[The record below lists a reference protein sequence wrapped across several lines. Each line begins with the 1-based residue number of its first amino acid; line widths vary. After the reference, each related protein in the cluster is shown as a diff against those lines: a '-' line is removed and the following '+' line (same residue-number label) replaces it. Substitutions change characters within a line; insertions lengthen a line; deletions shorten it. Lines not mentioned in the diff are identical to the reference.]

1 MRHPIRI
8 RPNLR
13 QGAIALALCIG
24 AAAPSVA
31 AAQAMIAPTSTPTAD
46 ALARHMRA
54 LAADAGDLRALIGAG
69 EASAK
74 LGDGAAAMQFFARA
88 EKIDPRNSRIAAG
101 RGRALVTM
109 ERPGEALKYF
119 AEAERLGLSP
129 AEYAG
134 DRGLAYDLMG
144 YPTNAQAD
152 YRLALSRGAD
162 DEITRRL
169 ALSLGIS
176 GKREE
181 AARLLDTMLRAN
193 DRQAWRVQAMVVA
206 MDGDFAMADRIAA
219 SMMPGFGPNLAPF
232 FRRLP
237 ALSPGDRA
245 FAGHFGQLQR
255 TPQRMADASM
265 APPMGA
271 QAAPVAFADAG
282 NVQREQQSA
291 ARAQADRTDPRNARR
306 NRYEQRVQLADN
318 RSSRRRSEPSAVR
331 AAIVTPAREPVR
343 TAASTPVPAPP
354 ARQSDAALAQLAAV
368 SSPAPTT
375 TATRPGA
382 MVQAVPRASAPG
394 VTLAASSDEGPVGA
408 RLSTSATGV
417 LSLAR
422 PAETAVPSSTSA
434 PTSTSIVPSS
444 TPAPTSVPDASTATA
459 PGVGPQPAFGN
470 ATTTATVTAPATAL
484 PVNEDDVIGR
494 IMRGIGVPASEL
506 GVAPMPG
513 ATPVVGTAEPI
524 AAAAAP
530 APVEPAETPPP
541 AKIAEKPAAKP
552 AAKSV
557 AKAPAKKPAAPA
569 DPARHW
575 VQIAG
580 GARAADLYKDW
591 DRLAKQSPAAF
602 KGKQGWTTPLR
613 ATNRLLAGPFK
624 TSGEA
629 QTFVNAIAK
638 DGISAFAWESE
649 AGQKIETLKR

>member
-1 MRHPIRI
+1 MRHSIRI

-13 QGAIALALCIG
+13 QGAIALALLAG
-24 AAAPSVA
+24 VAAPSVV

-46 ALARHMRA
+46 ALAAHMRA
-54 LAADAGDLRALIGAG
+54 LAANPGDLRALIGAG

-74 LGDGAAAMQFFARA
+74 LGDGAAAMQFFSRA
-88 EKIDPRNSRIAAG
+88 EKIDPRNPRVAAG
-101 RGRALVTM
+101 RGRALVAM

-129 AEYAG
+129 VEYAG

-144 YPTNAQAD
+144 YPANAQAD

-206 MDGDFAMADRIAA
+206 MDGDFATADRIAA

-265 APPMGA
+265 APAIG
-271 QAAPVAFADAG
+271 AAPASPTMLADAG
-282 NVQREQQSA
+282 DARREAERQPD
-291 ARAQADRTDPRNARR
+291 ARPTRARDRT
-306 NRYEQRVQLADN
+306 QLADN
-318 RSSRRRSEPSAVR
+318 RSSRRSPRNQQSAVR
-331 AAIVTPAREPVR
+331 AAVVTDAREPVQMV
-343 TAASTPVPAPP
+343 AAQPAPAPAPIPTPP
-354 ARQSDAALAQLAAV
+354 ARQSSAALAQLA
-368 SSPAPTT
+368 SIAPTSAST
-375 TATRPGA
+375 PPGA
-382 MVQAVPRASAPG
+382 MVQAVPSASAPG
-394 VTLAASSDEGPVGA
+394 VTLAAADNDGPVGA
-408 RLSTSATGV
+408 RLSTSPQGV
-417 LSLAR
+417 LRLSR
-422 PAETAVPSSTSA
+422 PTQNPVASA
-434 PTSTSIVPSS
+434 PTAAASAPVSTS
-444 TPAPTSVPDASTATA
+444 PAQPGFGTAAAPVATVSAPATATA
-459 PGVGPQPAFGN
+459 PAN
-470 ATTTATVTAPATAL
+470 LRAES
-484 PVNEDDVIGR
+484 EDDALAR
-494 IMRGIGVPASEL
+494 IMRGISVPGSEL

-513 ATPVVGTAEPI
+513 ATPAMGAGSPI
-524 AAAAAP
+524 SAAPEP
-530 APVEPAETPPP
+530 APVEKAETPPP
-541 AKIAEKPAAKP
+541 AKIVEKPAAKP
-552 AAKSV
+552 AAKP
-557 AKAPAKKPAAPA
+557 APKPAAKKPAVPA

-575 VQIAG
+575 VQVAG

-624 TSGEA
+624 TPAEA
-629 QTFVNAIAK
+629 QNFVNAIAK

-649 AGQKIETLKR
+649 QGQKIEPLKR

>member
-1 MRHPIRI
+1 MTHPTRI
-8 RPNLR
+8 RPGIR
-13 QGAIALALCIG
+13 RYVIALALLAG
-24 AAAPSVA
+24 VAAPSMA

-46 ALARHMRA
+46 ALASHMRA
-54 LAADAGDLRALIGAG
+54 LAADAGNLRALIGAG

-88 EKIDPRNSRIAAG
+88 ERIDPRNPRIAAG
-101 RGRALVTM
+101 RGRALVAM

-129 AEYAG
+129 ADYAD

-144 YPTNAQAD
+144 YPANAQAD
-152 YRLALSRGAD
+152 YRLALSRGSD

-271 QAAPVAFADAG
+271 QASTPTMLADAG
-282 NVQREQQSA
+282 TARREA
-291 ARAQADRTDPRNARR
+291 EARVEPRTTRNARAR
-306 NRYEQRVQLADN
+306 ERTQMADN
-318 RSSRRRSEPSAVR
+318 RASRRATRDPQSAVR
-331 AAIVTPAREPVR
+331 AAVVTDVREPVQL
-343 TAASTPVPAPP
+343 AAAERPAPTP
-354 ARQSDAALAQLAAV
+354 APSARQSNAALAQLASIV
-368 SSPAPTT
+368 PSGPSSVAAP
-375 TATRPGA
+375 PGA
-382 MVQAVPRASAPG
+382 MVQAVPSASAPG

-408 RLSTSATGV
+408 RLSTDSRGV
-417 LSLAR
+417 LSLTR
-422 PAETAVPSSTSA
+422 PAERALEMPPSMAATTA
-434 PTSTSIVPSS
+434 PT
-444 TPAPTSVPDASTATA
+444 ASA
-459 PGVGPQPAFGN
+459 PQPAFGT
-470 ATTTATVTAPATAL
+470 AVSPATVTAPANAR
-484 PVNEDDVIGR
+484 VVGDNDDVIGR
-494 IMRGIGVPASEL
+494 IMRGISVPGSEL

-513 ATPVVGTAEPI
+513 SAPAPGIAEPI
-524 AAAAAP
+524 AAAP
-530 APVEPAETPPP
+530 EPKSEPASIEKVETPPP
-541 AKIAEKPAAKP
+541 AKVVEKPAVKATAKP
-552 AAKSV
+552 VPKPA
-557 AKAPAKKPAAPA
+557 AKKPAAPA

-575 VQIAG
+575 VQVAG

-649 AGQKIETLKR
+649 AGQKIETLNR

>member
-1 MRHPIRI
+1 MRHSIRI

-13 QGAIALALCIG
+13 QGAIALALLAG
-24 AAAPSVA
+24 VAAPSVV

-46 ALARHMRA
+46 ALAAHMRA
-54 LAADAGDLRALIGAG
+54 LAANPGDLRALIGAG

-74 LGDGAAAMQFFARA
+74 LGDGAAAMQFFSRA
-88 EKIDPRNSRIAAG
+88 EKIDPRNPRVAAG
-101 RGRALVTM
+101 RGRALVAM

-144 YPTNAQAD
+144 YPANAQAD

-206 MDGDFAMADRIAA
+206 MDGDFATADRIAA

-265 APPMGA
+265 APAIG
-271 QAAPVAFADAG
+271 AAPASPTMLADAG
-282 NVQREQQSA
+282 
-291 ARAQADRTDPRNARR
+291 DARR
-306 NRYEQRVQLADN
+306 EAERQPDTRTTRARERTQLADN
-318 RSSRRRSEPSAVR
+318 RSSRRSQRNQQSAVR
-331 AAIVTPAREPVR
+331 AAVVTDAREPVQM
-343 TAASTPVPAPP
+343 AAAQPAPAPTPTPP
-354 ARQSDAALAQLAAV
+354 ARQSSAALAQLASV
-368 SSPAPTT
+368 APNSASTP
-375 TATRPGA
+375 PGA
-382 MVQAVPRASAPG
+382 MVQAVPSASAPG
-394 VTLAASSDEGPVGA
+394 VTLAAADNDGPVGA
-408 RLSTSATGV
+408 RLSTSSQGV
-417 LSLAR
+417 LSLSR
-422 PAETAVPSSTSA
+422 PTQNPVAS
-434 PTSTSIVPSS
+434 
-444 TPAPTSVPDASTATA
+444 ASTAAASASASTSPAQPGFGTA
-459 PGVGPQPAFGN
+459 AAPV
-470 ATTTATVTAPATAL
+470 ATVTAPAPASAN
-484 PVNEDDVIGR
+484 PRAESEDDVLAR
-494 IMRGIGVPASEL
+494 IMRGISVPGSEL

-513 ATPVVGTAEPI
+513 AAPAVGTESPI
-524 AAAAAP
+524 AAAPEP
-530 APVEPAETPPP
+530 APVEKAETPPP
-541 AKIAEKPAAKP
+541 AKIVEKPAAKP
-552 AAKSV
+552 AAK
-557 AKAPAKKPAAPA
+557 AAPKPAVKKPAAPA

-575 VQIAG
+575 VQVAG

-624 TSGEA
+624 TPAEA
-629 QTFVNAIAK
+629 QNFVNAIAK

-649 AGQKIETLKR
+649 QGQKIEPLKR

>member
-13 QGAIALALCIG
+13 QGAIALALLTG
-24 AAAPSVA
+24 VTAPSVV

-46 ALARHMRA
+46 ALAAHMRA
-54 LAADAGDLRALIGAG
+54 LAANPGDLRALIGAG

-88 EKIDPRNSRIAAG
+88 EKIDPRNPRVAAG
-101 RGRALVTM
+101 RGRALVAM

-144 YPTNAQAD
+144 YPANAQAD

-181 AARLLDTMLRAN
+181 AAKLLDTMLRAN

-265 APPMGA
+265 APPIGGA
-271 QAAPVAFADAG
+271 TAAPVALADAG
-282 NVQREQQSA
+282 NTRRA
-291 ARAQADRTDPRNARR
+291 AEARVEPGATRNARAR
-306 NRYEQRVQLADN
+306 ERTQLADS
-318 RSSRRRSEPSAVR
+318 RSTRRSPRNQQSAVR
-331 AAIVTPAREPVR
+331 AAVVTDAREPVQL
-343 TAASTPVPAPP
+343 AAAQRPVPTPAPP
-354 ARQSDAALAQLAAV
+354 ARQSDAALSQLAFVAPAGP
-368 SSPAPTT
+368 SSVAAP
-375 TATRPGA
+375 PGA
-382 MVQAVPRASAPG
+382 MVQAVPSASAPG

-408 RLSTSATGV
+408 RLSTDSRGV
-417 LSLAR
+417 LSLTR
-422 PAETAVPSSTSA
+422 PVERALETTPSMAAT
-434 PTSTSIVPSS
+434 
-444 TPAPTSVPDASTATA
+444 TA
-459 PGVGPQPAFGN
+459 PAAGTPQPAFGT
-470 ATTTATVTAPATAL
+470 AASPATVTAPANAR
-484 PVNEDDVIGR
+484 PVSDNDDVIGR
-494 IMRGIGVPASEL
+494 IMRGISVPGSEL

-513 ATPVVGTAEPI
+513 DAPAVGTAQPI
-524 AAAAAP
+524 AVPPEPASEP
-530 APVEPAETPPP
+530 APVEKVETPPP
-541 AKIAEKPAAKP
+541 AKVVEKPAAKA
-552 AAKSV
+552 AAKP
-557 AKAPAKKPAAPA
+557 APKPAAKKPAAPA

-575 VQIAG
+575 VQVAG

-624 TSGEA
+624 TPAEA
-629 QTFVNAIAK
+629 QNFVNAIAK

-649 AGQKIETLKR
+649 QGQKIEQLKR

>member
-1 MRHPIRI
+1 MTHPTRI
-8 RPNLR
+8 RPGLR
-13 QGAIALALCIG
+13 RYVIALALMAG
-24 AAAPSVA
+24 VAAPSMV

-46 ALARHMRA
+46 ALAANMRA
-54 LAADAGDLRALIGAG
+54 LAANPGDLRALIGAG

-88 EKIDPRNSRIAAG
+88 EKIDPRNPRVAAG
-101 RGRALVTM
+101 RGRALVAM

-119 AEAERLGLSP
+119 AEAERLGLNP

-152 YRLALSRGAD
+152 YRLALSRGGRD

-181 AARLLDTMLRAN
+181 AAKLLDTMLRAN

-206 MDGDFAMADRIAA
+206 MDGDFATADRIAA

-265 APPMGA
+265 APPVGA
-271 QAAPVAFADAG
+271 LPASPTMLADAG
-282 NVQREQQSA
+282 DAQRAVESPA
-291 ARAQADRTDPRNARR
+291 EPRTTRNARAR
-306 NRYEQRVQLADN
+306 GATQLADN
-318 RSSRRRSEPSAVR
+318 RSTRRSARNQQSAVR
-331 AAIVTPAREPVR
+331 AAVVTDAREPVQL
-343 TAASTPVPAPP
+343 AAAQSPAPRPASAPTPP
-354 ARQSDAALAQLAAV
+354 ARQSDAALAQLASVASAGP
-368 SSPAPTT
+368 SSVAAP
-375 TATRPGA
+375 PGA
-382 MVQAVPRASAPG
+382 MVQAVPSASAPG
-394 VTLAASSDEGPVGA
+394 VTLAAASNEGPVGA
-408 RLSTSATGV
+408 RLSTDSRGV
-417 LSLAR
+417 LSLTR
-422 PAETAVPSSTSA
+422 PVERAPETPPSMAATTMPA
-434 PTSTSIVPSS
+434 TST
-444 TPAPTSVPDASTATA
+444 
-459 PGVGPQPAFGN
+459 PQPAFGT
-470 ATTTATVTAPATAL
+470 AAAPATVTAPAPAR
-484 PVNEDDVIGR
+484 VVADSDDVIGR
-494 IMRGIGVPASEL
+494 IMRGISVPGSEL

-513 ATPVVGTAEPI
+513 AAPSVGTAVPI
-524 AAAAAP
+524 ATP
-530 APVEPAETPPP
+530 AESTPVEKAETPPP
-541 AKIAEKPAAKP
+541 AKVVEKPAAKP
-552 AAKSV
+552 AAKPAPKPV
-557 AKAPAKKPAAPA
+557 ASKPAAPA

-575 VQIAG
+575 VQVAG

-624 TSGEA
+624 TPAEA

-649 AGQKIETLKR
+649 QGQKIEQLKR

>member
-1 MRHPIRI
+1 MRHSIRI

-13 QGAIALALCIG
+13 QGAIALGLLAG
-24 AAAPSVA
+24 VAAPSVV

-46 ALARHMRA
+46 ALAAHMRA
-54 LAADAGDLRALIGAG
+54 LAANPGDLRALIGAG

-74 LGDGAAAMQFFARA
+74 LGDGAAAMQFFSRA
-88 EKIDPRNSRIAAG
+88 DKIDPRNPRVAAG
-101 RGRALVTM
+101 RGRALVAM

-144 YPTNAQAD
+144 YPANAQAD

-206 MDGDFAMADRIAA
+206 MDGDFATADRIAA

-265 APPMGA
+265 APAIG
-271 QAAPVAFADAG
+271 AAPASPTMLADAG
-282 NVQREQQSA
+282 DVRREAERQPDTRPTR
-291 ARAQADRTDPRNARR
+291 ARERT
-306 NRYEQRVQLADN
+306 QLADN
-318 RSSRRRSEPSAVR
+318 RSSRRSQRNQQSAVR
-331 AAIVTPAREPVR
+331 AAVVTDARDPVQMAAVQPA
-343 TAASTPVPAPP
+343 PVPTPTPP
-354 ARQSDAALAQLAAV
+354 ARQSSAALAQLASV
-368 SSPAPTT
+368 APTSAST
-375 TATRPGA
+375 PPGA
-382 MVQAVPRASAPG
+382 MVQAVPSASAPG
-394 VTLAASSDEGPVGA
+394 VTLAAADNDGPVGA
-408 RLSTSATGV
+408 RLSTSPQGV
-417 LSLAR
+417 LSLSR
-422 PAETAVPSSTSA
+422 PAQNPVASALTAAASA
-434 PTSTSIVPSS
+434 PES
-444 TPAPTSVPDASTATA
+444 TPPAQPGFGTAAAPV
-459 PGVGPQPAFGN
+459 
-470 ATTTATVTAPATAL
+470 ATVTAPATARSES
-484 PVNEDDVIGR
+484 EDDVLAR
-494 IMRGIGVPASEL
+494 IMRGISVPGSEL

-513 ATPVVGTAEPI
+513 TAPAMGTESPI
-524 AAAAAP
+524 AAAPEP
-530 APVEPAETPPP
+530 APVEKAETPPP
-541 AKIAEKPAAKP
+541 AKTVEKPAAKP
-552 AAKSV
+552 AAKP
-557 AKAPAKKPAAPA
+557 APKPAAKKPAAPA

-575 VQIAG
+575 VQVAG

-624 TSGEA
+624 TPAEA
-629 QTFVNAIAK
+629 QNFVNAIAK

-649 AGQKIETLKR
+649 QGQKIEQLKR

>member
-1 MRHPIRI
+1 MRHAIRI

-13 QGAIALALCIG
+13 QGAIALALLAG
-24 AAAPSVA
+24 VAAPSVV

-46 ALARHMRA
+46 ALAAHMRA
-54 LAADAGDLRALIGAG
+54 LAINPGDLRALIGAG

-88 EKIDPRNSRIAAG
+88 EKIDPRNPRVAAG
-101 RGRALVTM
+101 RGRALVAL

-144 YPTNAQAD
+144 YPANAQAD

-181 AARLLDTMLRAN
+181 AARLLDAMLRAN

-206 MDGDFAMADRIAA
+206 MDGDFATADRIAA

-265 APPMGA
+265 APPISA
-271 QAAPVAFADAG
+271 VAAEPTMLAEAV
-282 NVQREQQSA
+282 E
-291 ARAQADRTDPRNARR
+291 ARR
-306 NRYEQRVQLADN
+306 EVERQPDLRTTRARERTQLADN
-318 RSSRRRSEPSAVR
+318 RSTRRPARSQQSAVR
-331 AAIVTPAREPVR
+331 AAVVTDAREPVQL
-343 TAASTPVPAPP
+343 AAAQRPAPTP
-354 ARQSDAALAQLAAV
+354 APTPPTRQPDAALAQLASVAPAGSPSV
-368 SSPAPTT
+368 AASPA
-375 TATRPGA
+375 A
-382 MVQAVPRASAPG
+382 MVQAVPSASAPG
-394 VTLAASSDEGPVGA
+394 VTLAASADEGPVGA
-408 RLSTSATGV
+408 RLSTDSRGV
-417 LSLAR
+417 LSLSRPVERALGAPPTANVVAAAPAAPAASAR
-422 PAETAVPSSTSA
+422 
-434 PTSTSIVPSS
+434 
-444 TPAPTSVPDASTATA
+444 
-459 PGVGPQPAFGN
+459 QPAFGT
-470 ATTTATVTAPATAL
+470 AAAPATVTAPATARVV
-484 PVNEDDVIGR
+484 PDSDDVIGR
-494 IMRGIGVPASEL
+494 IMRGITVPGSEL

-513 ATPVVGTAEPI
+513 AAPAPGIAEPI
-524 AAAAAP
+524 AAAPEP
-530 APVEPAETPPP
+530 APVAKVETPPSATVVEKP
-541 AKIAEKPAAKP
+541 APKPAAKP
-552 AAKSV
+552 AV
-557 AKAPAKKPAAPA
+557 KAPANKPATPA

-575 VQIAG
+575 VQVAG

-624 TSGEA
+624 TPAEA
-629 QTFVNAIAK
+629 QNFVNAIAK

-649 AGQKIETLKR
+649 QGQKIEQLKR

>member
-1 MRHPIRI
+1 
-8 RPNLR
+8 LR
-13 QGAIALALCIG
+13 QGAIALALLAG
-24 AAAPSVA
+24 VAAPSVV

-46 ALARHMRA
+46 ALAAHMRA
-54 LAADAGDLRALIGAG
+54 LAANPGDLRALIGAG

-74 LGDGAAAMQFFARA
+74 LGDGAAAMQFFSRA
-88 EKIDPRNSRIAAG
+88 EKIDPRNPRVAAG
-101 RGRALVTM
+101 RGRALVAM

-144 YPTNAQAD
+144 YPANAQAD

-206 MDGDFAMADRIAA
+206 MDGDFATADRIAA

-265 APPMGA
+265 APAIG
-271 QAAPVAFADAG
+271 AAPASPTMLADAG
-282 NVQREQQSA
+282 DARREAERQPDTRPTR
-291 ARAQADRTDPRNARR
+291 ARDRT
-306 NRYEQRVQLADN
+306 QLADS
-318 RSSRRRSEPSAVR
+318 RSSRRSQRNQQSAVR
-331 AAIVTPAREPVR
+331 AAVVTDAREPVQV
-343 TAASTPVPAPP
+343 AVAQPAPAPTPTPP
-354 ARQSDAALAQLAAV
+354 ARQSSAALAQLASV
-368 SSPAPTT
+368 APTSAST
-375 TATRPGA
+375 PPGT
-382 MVQAVPRASAPG
+382 MVQAVPSASAPG
-394 VTLAASSDEGPVGA
+394 VTLAAADNDGPVGA
-408 RLSTSATGV
+408 RLSTSPQGV
-417 LSLAR
+417 LSLSR
-422 PAETAVPSSTSA
+422 PTQNPAASATTAAASA
-434 PTSTSIVPSS
+434 PAS
-444 TPAPTSVPDASTATA
+444 TPPAQPGFGTAAAPV
-459 PGVGPQPAFGN
+459 
-470 ATTTATVTAPATAL
+470 ATVTAPATARAAS
-484 PVNEDDVIGR
+484 EDDVLAR
-494 IMRGIGVPASEL
+494 IMRGISVPGSEL

-513 ATPVVGTAEPI
+513 AAPAMGTESPI
-524 AAAAAP
+524 AAAPAS
-530 APVEPAETPPP
+530 APVEKAETPPP
-541 AKIAEKPAAKP
+541 AETVEKPATKAAAKP
-552 AAKSV
+552 APKPA
-557 AKAPAKKPAAPA
+557 AKKPAAPA

-575 VQIAG
+575 VQVAG

-624 TSGEA
+624 TPAEA
-629 QTFVNAIAK
+629 QNFVNAIAK

-649 AGQKIETLKR
+649 QGQKIEQLKR

>member
-1 MRHPIRI
+1 MRYSIRT

-13 QGAIALALCIG
+13 SGAMALALLAG
-24 AAAPSVA
+24 LTAPSVA

-46 ALARHMRA
+46 ALAAHMRA
-54 LAADAGDLRALIGAG
+54 LAANPGDLRALIGAG

-74 LGDGAAAMQFFARA
+74 LGDGAAAMQFFLRA
-88 EKIDPRNSRIAAG
+88 EKIDPRNPRVAAG
-101 RGRALVTM
+101 RGRALVAM

-119 AEAERLGLSP
+119 AEAERLGLNA

-144 YPTNAQAD
+144 YPANAQAD

-206 MDGDFAMADRIAA
+206 MDGDFATADRIAA

-265 APPMGA
+265 APPVG
-271 QAAPVAFADAG
+271 AAPASPTMLADAG
-282 NVQREQQSA
+282 DARREAERQPD
-291 ARAQADRTDPRNARR
+291 ARPTRARDRT
-306 NRYEQRVQLADN
+306 QLADN
-318 RSSRRRSEPSAVR
+318 RSGRRAQRNQQSAVR
-331 AAIVTPAREPVR
+331 AAVVTDAREPVQM
-343 TAASTPVPAPP
+343 AAVQPAPAPTPTPP
-354 ARQSDAALAQLAAV
+354 ARQSSAALAQLASV
-368 SSPAPTT
+368 APTSAST
-375 TATRPGA
+375 PPGA
-382 MVQAVPRASAPG
+382 MVQSVPSASAPG
-394 VTLAASSDEGPVGA
+394 VTLAAADNDGPVGA
-408 RLSTSATGV
+408 RLSTSPQGV
-417 LSLAR
+417 LSLSR
-422 PAETAVPSSTSA
+422 PTPNPTASA
-434 PTSTSIVPSS
+434 PTAGASAPVSAP
-444 TPAPTSVPDASTATA
+444 PAQPGFGTAAA
-459 PGVGPQPAFGN
+459 PL
-470 ATTTATVTAPATAL
+470 ATVTAPATA
-484 PVNEDDVIGR
+484 PTNPRAESEDDVLAR
-494 IMRGIGVPASEL
+494 IMRGISVPGSEL

-513 ATPVVGTAEPI
+513 AAPAMGAASPI
-524 AAAAAP
+524 DAVPEP
-530 APVEPAETPPP
+530 APVEKAETPPP
-541 AKIAEKPAAKP
+541 AKIVEKPAAK
-552 AAKSV
+552 AV
-557 AKAPAKKPAAPA
+557 AKPAPKPAVKKPAAPA

-575 VQIAG
+575 VQVAG

-591 DRLAKQSPAAF
+591 DRLAKQSPTAF

-624 TSGEA
+624 TPAEA
-629 QTFVNAIAK
+629 QNFVNAIAK

-649 AGQKIETLKR
+649 QGQKIEQLKR